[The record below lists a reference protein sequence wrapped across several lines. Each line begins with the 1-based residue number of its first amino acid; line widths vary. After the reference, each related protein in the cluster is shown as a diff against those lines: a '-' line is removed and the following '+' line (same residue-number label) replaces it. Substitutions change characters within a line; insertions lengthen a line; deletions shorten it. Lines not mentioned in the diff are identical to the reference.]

1 MKKGCTAKSD
11 GAPKRNA
18 IAFAILTKGQL
29 TPEHMAP
36 ELHVYKVAAVCT
48 AASFYSYFPM
58 KRAISFIRSRTFTW
72 NGQRGSHS
80 PQPLQSEAQRLNDK

>member
-1 MKKGCTAKSD
+1 MSNNQQEKSIAVCQASPQPTTKQSLVPRPQAVVGC
-11 GAPKRNA
+11 G
-18 IAFAILTKGQL
+18 
-29 TPEHMAP
+29 
-36 ELHVYKVAAVCT
+36 LHVYKMDAVCT